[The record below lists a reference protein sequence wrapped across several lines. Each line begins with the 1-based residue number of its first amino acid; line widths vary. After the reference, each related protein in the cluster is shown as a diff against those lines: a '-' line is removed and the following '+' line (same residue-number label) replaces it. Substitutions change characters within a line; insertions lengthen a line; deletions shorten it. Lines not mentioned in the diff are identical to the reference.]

1 MLGNNL
7 SRAGYLPSQEWLQT
21 ISQAASSQRSLA
33 DNKRDITL
41 YITTLGSRKH
51 NKSRAKSIKHTEQME
66 EGGGGDTG
74 TGVKQGL
81 AEGPG
86 GRQETWYVKRRGTL
100 RENWYMGWILL
111 RSFIMK
117 YNKEARAAAGR

>member
-1 MLGNNL
+1 M
-7 SRAGYLPSQEWLQT
+7 
-21 ISQAASSQRSLA
+21 A

-41 YITTLGSRKH
+41 YITTLGSHKH

-86 GRQETWYVKRRGTL
+86 GRQETWYVKRQRYL
-100 RENWYMGWILL
+100 ERELVHGVD
-111 RSFIMK
+111 FIEVVH
-117 YNKEARAAAGR
+117 YEVQ